1 MFLLAP
7 ACVRAHRCVHSLY
20 VLLTTTAA
28 AAAAAAATI
37 SSTLPAT
44 HNSDGVCRVWDAR
57 TKACVHVL
65 SGHTNTV
72 CAIQSQSADPQVITG
87 SVDTHVRLWD
97 LAAGKATAVLTHHK
111 KSVRALALHPT
122 EFTFASG
129 GADSI
134 RKWRFP
140 DGDFLQVSVVLKHGL
155 CGGGWVGGWCAMWRL

>member
-1 MFLLAP
+1 MLLLSPDFLASFLPFLSPSSIPVLCQLQSCSPPRHVTTNAP
-7 ACVRAHRCVHSLY
+7 KCSNPYPLHFS
-20 VLLTTTAA
+20 
-28 AAAAAAATI
+28 
-37 SSTLPAT
+37 
-44 HNSDGVCRVWDAR
+44 SDGVCRVWDAR
-57 TKACVHVL
+57 TKTCVHVL

-72 CAIQSQSADPQVITG
+72 CAIQSQSADPQVVTG

-122 EFTFASG
+122 EFAFASG

-140 DGDFLQVSVVLKHGL
+140 DGDFLQACLLSLQ
-155 CGGGWVGGWCAMWRL
+155 